1 MHHTHHRARFYIGTP
16 SSKLC
21 ADYRAYKTFSCTIC
35 VHTLSVQFF
44 FMFAMR
50 PVDQLIEWHAP
61 YQLRQKGV
69 LHLHMFRFREKK
81 REMTKCFFKVFI
93 LATTTTKKSPSVHH
107 PFIVRAVNHSTFA
120 NRTHATHNC
129 TNNFHSHQHFP
140 AEHVT

>member
-1 MHHTHHRARFYIGTP
+1 MHHTHHRARFYFGTP

-81 REMTKCFFKVFI
+81 REMTKCFFKVFF
-93 LATTTTKKSPSVHH
+93 LATTTKKKSIRPS
-107 PFIVRAVNHSTFA
+107 PFHCASCESQHIRKSHSCDT
-120 NRTHATHNC
+120 
-129 TNNFHSHQHFP
+129 QLYK
-140 AEHVT
+140 